1 MHFPCFRHDLKRLL
15 RGLDSAVSAQLGPC
29 PSIRNMSK
37 YIRLENST
45 ERVLTLWSLKGNN
58 NYLMLSATVF
68 ASTFNKIVISVIGQD
83 Y

>member
-58 NYLMLSATVF
+58 YLMLSATVF
-68 ASTFNKIVISVIGQD
+68 ASTFNNVVISVIGQD